1 MTVQPPHYFN
11 FSQESQFC
19 DTMAGPVAEL
29 WQHRLEGMF
38 QGVDQLNVGWV
49 SLTGYNHDKA
59 IIVVNGRIE
68 SYWKYQELFYD
79 LVQQGYDVF
88 ALDHRGQGVSD
99 RLAEDTELGHIEEF
113 DDYVSDLKTFFDT
126 VIAPKGYQQ
135 HFMLAHSMG
144 GTIGSLFMAKHPSLI
159 DSAVLSAPM
168 HGININNWMKPIASP
183 LARVVEQLQRQP
195 DYAPGQV
202 PYYPKPFVDNP
213 LCQSQIRYQ
222 WFRDLYEHKP
232 ELKIGG
238 PSARWVW
245 QGIAAAKQCI
255 EQAPNITTPILLLQ
269 GSDDNIVDNQAHNL
283 FCQAMQQ
290 ANRSCQLTVI
300 EGARHELLFEV
311 DKYRHPVLAAII
323 NHFWK
328 AEEIVG

>member
-1 MTVQPPHYFN
+1 MTVQPPHYFQ
-11 FSQESQFC
+11 FSRESQFGE
-19 DTMAGPVAEL
+19 TMAGPVASL
-29 WQHRLEGMF
+29 WQHRREGMF
-38 QGVDQLNVGWV
+38 EGVDQLKVGWV
-49 SLTGYNHDKA
+49 SLTGFNHDKA

-113 DDYVSDLKTFFDT
+113 DDYVTDLKTFFERE
-126 VIAPKGYQQ
+126 IAPRDYRQ

-144 GTIGSLFMAKHPSLI
+144 GTIASLFLAEHPGLI
-159 DSAVLSAPM
+159 DRAVLSAPM

-195 DYAPGQV
+195 NYAPGQV
-202 PYYPKPFVDNP
+202 PYYPKPFSDNP

-222 WFRDLYEHKP
+222 WFRDLYEQKP

-245 QGIAAAKQCI
+245 QGLAAARRCI
-255 EQAPNITTPILLLQ
+255 ARAPDITTPILLLQ
-269 GSDDNIVDNQAHNL
+269 GSDDSIVDNQAQNL
-283 FCQAMQQ
+283 FCHTMQQ
-290 ANRSCQLTVI
+290 AGRDCQLKII
-300 EGARHELLFEV
+300 EGARHELLFEE
-311 DKYRHPVLAAII
+311 DKYRHPVLGATIA
-323 NHFWK
+323 HFRK
-328 AEEIVG
+328 AETIEP

>member
-1 MTVQPPHYFN
+1 MTVQPPHYFQ
-11 FSQESQFC
+11 FSQESQFRE
-19 DTMAGPVAEL
+19 TMAGPVAEL
-29 WQHRLEGMF
+29 WQRRQEGMF
-38 QGVDQLNVGWV
+38 EGVDQLKVGWV
-49 SLTGYNHDKA
+49 SLTGFNHDKA

-113 DDYVSDLKTFFDT
+113 DDYVSDLKTFFECE
-126 VIAPKGYQQ
+126 IAPRNYCQ

-144 GTIGSLFMAKHPSLI
+144 GTIASLFLAENPGLI

-168 HGININNWMKPIASP
+168 HGIHINNWMKPIASP
-183 LARVVEQLQRQP
+183 LARVVEQMQRQP
-195 DYAPGQV
+195 GYAPGQV
-202 PYYPKPFVDNP
+202 PYYPKPFADNP

-222 WFRDLYEHKP
+222 WFRDLYEQKP

-245 QGIAAAKQCI
+245 QGLAAARRCI
-255 EQAPNITTPILLLQ
+255 ARAPDITTPILLLQ
-269 GSDDNIVDNQAHNL
+269 GSEDNIVDNQAQNL
-283 FCQAMQQ
+283 FCHTMQQ
-290 ANRSCQLTVI
+290 AGRHCQLKVI

-311 DKYRHPVLAAII
+311 DKYRHPVLSATIS
-323 NHFWK
+323 HFRK
-328 AEEIVG
+328 AETIES

>member
-1 MTVQPPHYFN
+1 MTVQPPHFFH
-11 FSQESQFC
+11 FSLESQFS

-29 WQHRLEGMF
+29 WQHRQEGMF
-38 QGVDQLNVGWV
+38 LGVDQLNIGWV
-49 SLTGYNHDKA
+49 SLTGFNHDKA

-99 RLAEDTELGHIEEF
+99 RMAEDTELGHIEEF
-113 DDYVSDLKTFFDT
+113 DHYVSDLKTFFDT
-126 VIAPKGYQQ
+126 IIAPKGYLQ

-144 GTIGSLFMAKHPSLI
+144 GTIGSLFMAEHPTLI

-183 LARVVEQLQRQP
+183 LARVVEQVQRQP

-202 PYYPKPFVDNP
+202 PYYPKPFPNNP
-213 LCQSQIRYQ
+213 LCQSQARYK

-245 QGIAAAKQCI
+245 QGIAAAKRCI
-255 EQAPNITTPILLLQ
+255 AQAPDITTPILLLQ
-269 GSDDNIVDNQAHNL
+269 GSDDFIVDNRAHNL

-290 ANRSCQLTVI
+290 ADRSCQLTVI
-300 EGARHELLFEV
+300 DGARHELLFEA
-311 DKYRHPVLAAII
+311 DQYRHPALAATI
-323 NHFWK
+323 NHFRK
-328 AEEIVG
+328 AEKAER